1 MAEERSPGP
10 GIGQRVGGVVMMAV
24 GVGLLVYAAFTAAGE
39 IRIEN
44 GAGEPVQHILWIRLL
59 CALLALG
66 FAGTAVAAGVEIFTG
81 RSESSGG
88 GGTSSRQSGVWIDPG
103 D

>member
-10 GIGQRVGGVVMMAV
+10 GIGQRVGGVVMMSV
-24 GVGLLVYAAFTAAGE
+24 GVGLLVLTAFTAAGE

-44 GAGEPVQHILWIRLL
+44 GAGEPIQHILWIRLL
-59 CALLALG
+59 FTLLFLG
-66 FAGTAVAAGVEIFTG
+66 FAGSFVAAGVEILTG
-81 RSESSGG
+81 RSKTSEG
-88 GGTSSRQSGVWIDPG
+88 GGTSSRRSGVWIDPG

>member
-24 GVGLLVYAAFTAAGE
+24 GVGLLVLAVFTAAGG

-44 GAGEPVQHILWIRLL
+44 GAGEPIQHVLWIRLL
-59 CALLALG
+59 FTLLTLV
-66 FAGTAVAAGVEIFTG
+66 FAGSFVAAGVEFFTG
-81 RSESSGG
+81 RSKTSEG